1 MRKLGLDFNARRRQN
16 EWVGWALLLIAVALW
31 GEMGVSTL
39 NLQRELGGLEKKI
52 IKSGAA
58 AEKKAKQNSVLSFTP
73 GEMDLAR
80 EIIARIAIPWDDLF
94 KSVETVKIDRVA
106 LLALEPDPKTG
117 KLQLRGEAAD
127 LSALLTYVARLGR
140 SEQLHD
146 VYLLQHEIKP
156 GMNPSYPVAFTINA
170 RWGALP

>member
-16 EWVGWALLLIAVALW
+16 EWVGWALLLIGLALW
-31 GEMGVSTL
+31 GEMGVSTF
-39 NLQRELGGLEKKI
+39 NLQRELASLEKKI

-58 AEKKAKQNSVLSFTP
+58 EKKSKQHSVLSFTP
-73 GEMDLAR
+73 VEINQAR

-94 KSVETVKIDRVA
+94 RAVETIKIDRVA

-156 GMNPSYPVAFTINA
+156 GMNPSYPVAFSINA
-170 RWGALP
+170 RWGTLP

>member
-16 EWVGWALLLIAVALW
+16 EWVGWTLLLIGLALW
-31 GEMGVSTL
+31 GEMGISTF
-39 NLQRELGGLEKKI
+39 NLQRELASLEKKI
-52 IKSGAA
+52 VKSGAA
-58 AEKKAKQNSVLSFTP
+58 AKKAKQNSVLSFTP
-73 GEMDLAR
+73 GEIDYAR

-94 KSVETVKIDRVA
+94 KAVETVKIDRVA

-156 GMNPSYPVAFTINA
+156 GMNSSYPVAFSINA
-170 RWGALP
+170 RWGVLP